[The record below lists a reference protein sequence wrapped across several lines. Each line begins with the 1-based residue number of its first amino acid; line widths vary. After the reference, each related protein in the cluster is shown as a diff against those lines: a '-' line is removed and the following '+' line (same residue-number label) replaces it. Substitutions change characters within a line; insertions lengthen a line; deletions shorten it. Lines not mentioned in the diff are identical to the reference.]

1 MYPNDCEDIALRL
14 GEKLRTRKQWVS
26 TAESCTG
33 GGIASAITD
42 ISGSS
47 SWFGYGFVTYSNEA
61 KQRLLGVR
69 AQTLLEHGAVSE
81 ATVRQ
86 MAEGALAASGADWAV
101 AVSGVA
107 GPTGGSPEK
116 PVGLVWFALAGKG
129 VATRAFKHRFEGG
142 RAEVRQAT
150 VRTALMELI
159 DAVDAQ
165 SFLA

>member
-1 MYPNDCEDIALRL
+1 MHPNDIEALALRL
-14 GEKLRTRKQWVS
+14 GENLRARKQWVS

-42 ISGSS
+42 IPGSS
-47 SWFGYGFVTYSNEA
+47 NWFGYGFVTYSNEA

-86 MAEGALAASGADWAV
+86 MAEGALKASGADWAV

-107 GPTGGSPEK
+107 GPTGGTPEK
-116 PVGLVWFALAGKG
+116 PVGLVWFALAGKD
-129 VATRAFKHRFEGG
+129 VTTRAFKHHFEGS
-142 RAEVRQAT
+142 RAEVRLAAVQ
-150 VRTALMELI
+150 TALKELI
-159 DAVDAQ
+159 EAVDAQ
-165 SFLA
+165 SFMA